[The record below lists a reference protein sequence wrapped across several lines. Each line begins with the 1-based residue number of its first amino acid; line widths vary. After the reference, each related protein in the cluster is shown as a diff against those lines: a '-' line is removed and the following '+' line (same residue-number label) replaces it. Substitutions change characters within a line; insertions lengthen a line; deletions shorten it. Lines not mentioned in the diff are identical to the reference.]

1 MISPRDLSAKVRKL
15 AASAVTL
22 VRSRYRAY
30 RVQHKNNL
38 VCLELT
44 DVEISKAATAHAT
57 KLRSGLVGFGMVSR

>member
-22 VRSRYRAY
+22 VRSQYRAY

-38 VCLELT
+38 ICLELT
-44 DVEISKAATAHAT
+44 DVEISKAATAPGST
-57 KLRSGLVGFGMVSR
+57 SSR